1 MIVQKYAGD
10 GSSEI
15 AVAEKYLGITVGKD
29 QYHVEDSDGGIIITK
44 TTGAISIMPRVSNSI
59 FIK

>member
-1 MIVQKYAGD
+1 MIVQKYVSD
-10 GSSEI
+10 GSREMV
-15 AVAEKYLGITVGKD
+15 VAEKHLGITVGND